1 MEPPILE
8 FVAIGCEERNTR
20 ISMIALENGNITPES
35 DTSGVQKK
43 YEHWLPL
50 CTCLQK
56 AALDILNDAFV
67 RESIKVDS
75 VTGRVKS
82 LQSVLEKM
90 KRTGKTFEQLNDLL
104 GLRVVCLFRSQIK
117 EIAQIVGKK
126 FQVVTELVDDKFE
139 TKDIDTFGY
148 LDLKLITKLPPQYKG
163 GLWQLAMRDFLF
175 EIQIRTVGMH
185 AWATV
190 SHHLDYKLSTEV
202 PRDLRRDF
210 QALSALFHVADSQ
223 FEAFYAANQKRSRL
237 TGEPLSS
244 PDLHSQLDLESLFA
258 YLRMRF
264 PDRISETGSGTVSQ
278 FLLELSQAGICTLN
292 EIEIAVNRWLPSIVE
307 HEKSNPPTIHG
318 QTCGFA
324 ALGVARIAVASQF
337 ERFARDVAVVRL
349 RD

>member
-117 EIAQIVGKK
+117 EIAQIVGKE

-139 TKDIDTFGY
+139 TKD
-148 LDLKLITKLPPQYKG
+148 
-163 GLWQLAMRDFLF
+163 R
-175 EIQIRTVGMH
+175 
-185 AWATV
+185 
-190 SHHLDYKLSTEV
+190 SLSDMSDKE
-202 PRDLRRDF
+202 
-210 QALSALFHVADSQ
+210 
-223 FEAFYAANQKRSRL
+223 RS
-237 TGEPLSS
+237 
-244 PDLHSQLDLESLFA
+244 DA
-258 YLRMRF
+258 
-264 PDRISETGSGTVSQ
+264 I
-278 FLLELSQAGICTLN
+278 
-292 EIEIAVNRWLPSIVE
+292 
-307 HEKSNPPTIHG
+307 NP
-318 QTCGFA
+318 
-324 ALGVARIAVASQF
+324 
-337 ERFARDVAVVRL
+337 
-349 RD
+349 